1 MIVSA
6 ALLILILWTVVG
18 VRYLHNLRK
27 EIKNQWE
34 CVDELL
40 RHRHDLIPNLI
51 ETLRLYKNDQEKLV
65 ERLIT
70 ERKLA
75 AKEYHTGAKKIEFEH
90 DLTSSINEIFALGKG
105 TDFGKDTNFLE
116 LKTEI
121 NDLNRNT
128 EERTKKYNDMVRFFN
143 KQIDSFALKPLAFV
157 FRVSEMKI
165 FEMEM

>member
-1 MIVSA
+1 MIISA

-18 VRYLHNLRK
+18 VRYLRHLGN
-27 EIKNQWE
+27 EIKAQWDYI
-34 CVDELL
+34 DELL

-51 ETLRLYKNDQEKLV
+51 ETLRLYKNDHEKLV
-65 ERLIT
+65 ERLIA
-70 ERKLA
+70 ERRLA

-121 NDLNRNT
+121 NDLNKNT
-128 EERTKKYNDMVRFFN
+128 EERAKKYNDMVRYFN
-143 KQIDSFALKPLAFV
+143 NQINSFILKPLAFV
-157 FRVSEMKI
+157 FRVSEIKI